1 MTRRASSPVPTAR
14 RALVVLAAAGAA
26 LGAGAATAG
35 ADTEPSAR
43 AAQTRPAAPG
53 QAGPQAVRLLVDT
66 IGHVLGP
73 IVRLNPDQ
81 AVSPDQAVNPEQ
93 AVSSGPAADG
103 ARTGGADGSRQGD
116 GA

>member
-1 MTRRASSPVPTAR
+1 MTRQASSPVPTAR

-35 ADTEPSAR
+35 ADTEPSVR

-53 QAGPQAVRLLVDT
+53 QAEPQAVRLLIDT

-73 IVRLNPDQ
+73 IVGLNPGQAASGGQ
-81 AVSPDQAVNPEQ
+81 AVSGGQ
-93 AVSSGPAADG
+93 AADG
-103 ARTGGADGSRQGD
+103 GQTVDAGGSRPGD